1 MGLHL
6 QINFHFKNVS
16 NFKISSDAKV
26 CDRQREIGSKFIHRE
41 DNQRD
46 NKQKEQQSEK
56 YIDKTLLLPEIS
68 HFKTTNKQ
76 L

>member
-1 MGLHL
+1 MGLLL
-6 QINFHFKNVS
+6 QINFHFKNS
-16 NFKISSDAKV
+16 GKFKISSDAEV
-26 CDRQREIGSKFIHRE
+26 CDRQRETGSKFIHRE
-41 DNQRD
+41 DNRRD

-56 YIDKTLLLPEIS
+56 YTDRTLLLQAFS